1 MTNRVCVDARIEG
14 IQDPNLPRTTYVV
27 YIVENAPGL
36 QGFDKVDA
44 NETDDAELHAI
55 AFAIQQLK
63 DKLKQFTVFSDH
75 EPAVSQI
82 LLKDRSGGK
91 KRPILLEILDELES
105 NSSIRVELFGKN
117 PAHRVLNKYVADL
130 KTSRKTNSASLRI
143 LV

>member
-1 MTNRVCVDARIEG
+1 MTNRVYVDARIEG
-14 IQDPNLPRTTYVV
+14 IQDPNLPRTTYVAYV
-27 YIVENAPGL
+27 VENVPGL

-63 DKLKQFTVFSDH
+63 GKLERFTVFSDH

-82 LLKDRSGGK
+82 TLKDRSGGK
-91 KRPILLEILDELES
+91 KRPILLEILNELES
-105 NSSIRVELFGKN
+105 NSSIKVKLFGKN

-130 KTSRKTNSASLRI
+130 KTSRED
-143 LV
+143 